1 MDEKIPEWIVEPE
14 LYAALRAAIESGL
27 IPEPVEEQIDPA
39 FLKFWTLFQAK
50 LANDRG
56 IRVLNISGE
65 FQKVYEKAKEIQRI
79 TVEVQW
85 ISFLT
90 AFAVYAIIHI
100 IASIL

>member
-1 MDEKIPEWIVEPE
+1 MNEKTPTWIAEPE

-27 IPEPVEEQIDPA
+27 IPEPVEEQIDPV
-39 FLKFWTLFQAK
+39 FLKFWTLFQTK
-50 LANDRG
+50 LANDRS

-65 FQKVYEKAKEIQRI
+65 FQKVYEKAKDIQRI

-90 AFAVYAIIHI
+90 ALAVYAIIHI